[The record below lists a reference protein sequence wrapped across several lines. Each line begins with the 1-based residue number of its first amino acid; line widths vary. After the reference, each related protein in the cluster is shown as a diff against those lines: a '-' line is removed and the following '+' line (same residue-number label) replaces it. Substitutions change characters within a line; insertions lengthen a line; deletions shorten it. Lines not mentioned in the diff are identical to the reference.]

1 MVAKTFKKEEKH
13 RKSEGRATKSL
24 RESDIVEESVFDIRN
39 IIDHREA
46 LERIKHYVEIIKTEN
61 RNTIRYESI
70 QGQMLKK
77 LK

>member
-1 MVAKTFKKEEKH
+1 M
-13 RKSEGRATKSL
+13 

-46 LERIKHYVEIIKTEN
+46 LERIKHYVEIIKTGN